1 MFEEKLI
8 EAEKIIKKA
17 SIILM
22 KEMYAKF
29 LMEANDI
36 YPDVSNDDEKLEN
49 LLEIQDSILNLRTQ
63 IVTIPVS

>member
-8 EAEKIIKKA
+8 EAEEILKKA

-22 KEMYAKF
+22 KEMYVKS

-36 YPDVSNDDEKLEN
+36 CPDISNNDEQFEN